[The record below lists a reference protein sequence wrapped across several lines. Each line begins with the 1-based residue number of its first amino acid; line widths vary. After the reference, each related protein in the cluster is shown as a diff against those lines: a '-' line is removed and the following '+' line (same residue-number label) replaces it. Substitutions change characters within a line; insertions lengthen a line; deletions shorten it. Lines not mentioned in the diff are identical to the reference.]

1 MLSLR
6 LKIWAICIFSWALRL
21 LKRRQVLFLHRKF
34 ALDLIAEYESDS
46 YGSVLN
52 PLPAGIKLSLTDGI
66 PVADP
71 LAYKRLV
78 GKLNYLT
85 HTRPDISF
93 AV

>member
-1 MLSLR
+1 MGNLH
-6 LKIWAICIFSWALRL
+6 F
-21 LKRRQVLFLHRKF
+21 FLGIEIVKEKAGVILTQRKF